1 MNARDRRFVALGM
14 LALLMSTGLGAAF
27 ATGPDG
33 DGGGG
38 GGERYADWTLRQTRT
53 VSAQGENGDTVDI
66 DIPEHNL
73 TSITVTLTWTDD
85 ELISVV
91 GRRDDVLTLLVEPP
105 STLEEQPEA
114 RSGAASP
121 LAVALDLAVVPTDDD
136 ARHLVDYDYTNATG
150 RWRVSVTVDANGLRD
165 QGNAWGLTVRYTFY
179 VGRLLERQE
188 PLAGGR

>member
-1 MNARDRRFVALGM
+1 MIAMGM
-14 LALLMSTGLGAAF
+14 LALLMSAGLGAAF

-38 GGERYADWTLRQTRT
+38 TGEQYADWTLRQTRT

-66 DIPEHNL
+66 DIPEHNV

-85 ELISVV
+85 EIISVV

-105 STLEEQPEA
+105 STLEERPEA
-114 RSGAASP
+114 QSGSASP

-136 ARHLVDYDYTNATG
+136 ARHLADYDYTNATG
-150 RWRVSVTVDANGLRD
+150 RWTVSVTVDANGLRD

-179 VGRLLERQE
+179 VGRLLERPE

>member
-1 MNARDRRFVALGM
+1 MGM
-14 LALLMSTGLGAAF
+14 LALLLSAGLGAAL

-38 GGERYADWTLRQTRT
+38 TGEQYADWSLRQTRT
-53 VSAQGENGDTVDI
+53 VSVQGENGETVDI

-73 TSITVTLTWTDD
+73 TSITFTLTWTDD
-85 ELISVV
+85 EIISVI
-91 GRRDDVLTLLVEPP
+91 GRRDDVLSLLVEPP

-114 RSGAASP
+114 QSGSVSP

-136 ARHLVDYDYTNATG
+136 AKHLADYDYTNATG
-150 RWRVSVTVDANGLRD
+150 RWKVSVTVDANGVHD

-179 VGRLLERQE
+179 TGRLLERPE
-188 PLAGGR
+188 PVVGGR